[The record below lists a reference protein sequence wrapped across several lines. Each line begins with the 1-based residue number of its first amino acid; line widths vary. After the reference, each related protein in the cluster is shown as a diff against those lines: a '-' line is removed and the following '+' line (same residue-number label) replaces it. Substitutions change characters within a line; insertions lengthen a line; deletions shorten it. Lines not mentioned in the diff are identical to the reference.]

1 VRVKLA
7 SEGSGKW
14 RDSAGDKSKFGLFIT
29 EILELVDVL
38 RAKGML
44 DCLQLVHC
52 HPGSQLQDIRRVKD
66 AINELAH
73 VYAELKLL
81 GAGLQYIDVGGG
93 LGVDYDGSGT
103 NFPSSMNYTLNEYA
117 NDVVYRIAAV
127 CNTRK
132 IAHPMIVS
140 ESGRAIAAHHS
151 VLIFNTLGTSALDQ
165 FKVTGKEDQES
176 GIALPQPV
184 RDLLDAYR
192 TVTERRVVE
201 CYHDAQ
207 TARDQVLQMFNLGLV
222 TLEQRGLAER
232 LYWSPSCRTSISA
245 TSRYSSRCPTVGP
258 STSCSPSCLSTDSTN
273 GRRARACWPTSP
285 ATRTAR
291 SIALSA
297 SAT

>member
-1 VRVKLA
+1 
-7 SEGSGKW
+7 
-14 RDSAGDKSKFGLFIT
+14 
-29 EILELVDVL
+29 
-38 RAKGML
+38 ML

-103 NFPSSMNYTLNEYA
+103 NFSSSMNYTLNEYA
-117 NDVVYRIAAV
+117 NDVVYRIANV

-165 FKVTGKEDQES
+165 FRVTGKEDQEQR
-176 GIALPQPV
+176 P
-184 RDLLDAYR
+184 
-192 TVTERRVVE
+192 RV
-201 CYHDAQ
+201 AAAG
-207 TARDQVLQMFNLGLV
+207 ARPA
-222 TLEQRGLAER
+222 R
-232 LYWSPSCRTSISA
+232 
-245 TSRYSSRCPTVGP
+245 
-258 STSCSPSCLSTDSTN
+258 CLSH
-273 GRRARACWPTSP
+273 GHRAARGRVLPRRADGA
-285 ATRTAR
+285 
-291 SIALSA
+291 
-297 SAT
+297 